1 MSLLL
6 TNARRIAS
14 LSVKVTVLALVT
26 PRRLRLGGVGKGRA
40 WESVKIGSRGSVSG
54 VGEATGSPGGG
65 VGIAVGDIGEGAAA
79 GGDVDGTTF
88 VPGGVCGADLCVP
101 GAAVG
106 LVGRVASGWF
116 CPCPGGRVASRCAGF
131 GVETGL
137 WPSAVAP
144 VIAVIAKRTS
154 STVVTR
160 RIELIDIK
168 RNAPYLN
175 LNQKL
180 ALLSFV
186 EQTKSAE
193 S

>member
-1 MSLLL
+1 
-6 TNARRIAS
+6 
-14 LSVKVTVLALVT
+14 
-26 PRRLRLGGVGKGRA
+26 LGGVGKGRA

-54 VGEATGSPGGG
+54 VGDATGSPGGG
-65 VGIAVGDIGEGAAA
+65 VGSAVGDIGEGAAA
-79 GGDVDGTTF
+79 GAVEGTTF
-88 VPGGVCGADLCVP
+88 VPGGVSGADLCVP

-106 LVGRVASGWF
+106 LVGRVPSGWF

-131 GVETGL
+131 GVEAGR
-137 WPSAVAP
+137 WPIAVAP
-144 VIAVIAKRTS
+144 VRAVIADRTS
-154 STVVTR
+154 STWVTR
-160 RIELIDIK
+160 RNELIDIK
-168 RNAPYLN
+168 RKAPYLN